1 MKRNHLFSL
10 FGALLL
16 SCIGLAE
23 AGNTHYCTVI
33 RDGVIQANE
42 VVCDVGYNGTDAGS
56 IEVSGIGS
64 DLYDVYQQVI
74 FLRVGGGYVMKEM
87 AGRSS
92 NDSRGWVQSPNDA
105 QSPGE
110 WCMRSGPFNMFC
122 AKPTW
127 INNGP
132 NY

>member
-1 MKRNHLFSL
+1 M
-10 FGALLL
+10 L
-16 SCIGLAE
+16 SCVGFAE
-23 AGNTHYCTVI
+23 AGTTNYCTVI
-33 RDGVIQANE
+33 RGGVIQANE
-42 VVCDVGYNGTDAGS
+42 VLCEVEYNGTETGS
-56 IEVSGIGS
+56 IEVSPIGPYEI
-64 DLYDVYQQVI
+64 YDVYQQVI
-74 FLRVGGGYVMKEM
+74 FLRNGGGYVMKEM

-92 NDSRGWVQSPNDA
+92 NDSHGWVSSPNDA

-127 INNGP
+127 INNGS